1 MKLKLV
7 LKLAARDWKS
17 GELRLLVVSILVAVG
32 TVTAITMF
40 VSRLQVAMEHESAA
54 FLGAD
59 RVISSNE
66 PIPETFRKE
75 ASSLNLQLSETVTFP
90 TVVTSPRESARTQL
104 ASVKAV
110 DSKYPLRGELR
121 ISEVPYGEHR
131 PTNEVPPPGAVW
143 LEPRLFPA
151 LNVEQGD
158 YIGVGHTQLRVD
170 RVLAVD
176 PNRGGSMFDMAP
188 RVIMRAEDLA
198 ATQVIQPGSR
208 LDYRLLVAGDLTT
221 LDTYFQAVKENLS
234 RSVRWRDVR
243 STEARIRRSLD
254 RAERFLLIGGSLA
267 VLLAGVAIALSAH
280 RYALRHFDHVGILKT
295 LGATP
300 NDVLWGYLLLLA
312 VLGIA
317 GIGAGI
323 VVGTI
328 AHFALVSMLQNFFPI
343 ELPPPTFSSLAL
355 GVATGGIC
363 LFAFALPP
371 MLALKKISPLRVIR
385 RDLPV
390 ERVSAVVT
398 YGCAFTGS
406 LALLVWYSGNIFLT
420 FILLIGI
427 VLVSTLF
434 GIAALILLR
443 SSRVVGMHAG
453 SAFALA
459 VAGLQR
465 KYKQN
470 VAQILIFGLAIMMLL
485 ILFLVRTT
493 LIEEWRAQ
501 IPVDTPNHFLMNVTK
516 EQVEGIES
524 ILAEHA
530 DSGGDLVS
538 MISGRVSH
546 VNETPVREYQR
557 NFGYFGDG
565 VRLSSGRQ
573 LTWMEELP
581 ERNSVVRGE
590 PWTPESDESLVSV
603 EVEYADDW
611 GLDLGDELTFDIGG
625 IERKVTISSVHS
637 VEWESLNPNFFF
649 IFSPGALADVPAM
662 FMTSFHIPDENKPIL
677 TELIYKYPTVTLID
691 IDAIITQVQLIIDR
705 VTQAVEWVMYLIIG
719 SGALVLIASIQSSR
733 DQRMKEHAL
742 IRTLGGTRKLVLGS
756 LVTEFAVMGLIAGIV
771 AACGAELTVYLVETH
786 LLDMEHE
793 LRPEYW
799 PIGPIAGA
807 LLIAAVGYFG
817 TRKLVNVPPVRVLR
831 EL

>member
-66 PIPETFRKE
+66 PIPDLFREE
-75 ASSLNLQLSETVTFP
+75 AESLALTLSETVTFP
-90 TVVTSPRESARTQL
+90 TVVTSPVEEARTQL
-104 ASVKAV
+104 ASVKVV
-110 DSKYPLRGELR
+110 DEKYPLRGELR
-121 ISEVPYGEHR
+121 VADVPFGEHR
-131 PTNEVPPPGAVW
+131 ATQSVPAPGSVW

-151 LNVEQGD
+151 LNVTQGD
-158 YIGVGHTQLRVD
+158 YVGIGHAELRVD
-170 RVLAVD
+170 KVLAVD

-188 RVIMRAEDLA
+188 RVIMRAEDIA
-198 ATQVIQPGSR
+198 ATQVVQPGSR
-208 LDYRLLVAGDLTT
+208 LEYRLLLAGDLKT
-221 LDTYFQAVKENLS
+221 LNTYFEAVRENLS
-234 RSVRWRDVR
+234 RSIRWRDVR
-243 STEARIRRSLD
+243 GTEARIRRSLE

-300 NDVLWGYLLLLA
+300 NDVLWGYMLLLA
-312 VLGIA
+312 ILGI
-317 GIGAGI
+317 IGVSAGI
-323 VVGTI
+323 VVGTG
-328 AHFALVSMLQNFFPI
+328 AHFVLVEVLQNYFPI
-343 ELPPPTFSSLAL
+343 ELPPPALSSFTL

-385 RDLPV
+385 RDVPV
-390 ERVSAVVT
+390 EPVSAIVT
-398 YGCAFTGS
+398 YGCAIGGS
-406 LALLVWYSGNIFLT
+406 LALLVWYSGNVFLT

-427 VLVSTLF
+427 VIVSTLF
-434 GIAALILLR
+434 GTVALVLLR
-443 SSRVVGMHAG
+443 GSRVVGMHAG

-470 VAQILIFGLAIMMLL
+470 VAQILIFGLALMMLL

-493 LIEEWRAQ
+493 LIEGWRAQ
-501 IPVDTPNHFLMNVTK
+501 IPEDTPNHFLMNVTK
-516 EQVEGIES
+516 EQVDGIEAM
-524 ILAEHA
+524 LEEYV

-538 MISGRVSH
+538 MTSGRVTH
-546 VNETPVREYQR
+546 VNDMPVREYQR
-557 NFGYFGDG
+557 NVRSWGEGP
-565 VRLSSGRQ
+565 RLSSGRQ

-581 ERNSVVRGE
+581 EHNRVVRGE
-590 PWTPESDESLVSV
+590 WWEPGSEESLVSV
-603 EVEYADDW
+603 EEEYAGSW
-611 GLDLGDELTFDIGG
+611 GLDLEDELTFDVAG
-625 IERKVTISSVHS
+625 IERKVRISAIHA
-637 VEWESLNPNFFF
+637 VEWESLNPNFFYM
-649 IFSPGALADVPAM
+649 FSPGALEDMPAM
-662 FMTSFHIPDENKPIL
+662 YMTSFHIPDEHKPVL
-677 TELIYKYPTVTLID
+677 VDLIYEYPTVTLVD

-719 SGALVLIASIQSSR
+719 AGALVLIASIQSSR
-733 DQRMKEHAL
+733 DQRMQEHAL

-756 LVTEFAVMGLIAGIV
+756 LVTEFAVMGTIAGLV
-771 AACGAELTVYLVETH
+771 AVCGAELTVYLVETH
-786 LLDMEHE
+786 LLEMEHE

-799 PIGPIAGA
+799 AIGPVAGA
-807 LLIAAVGYFG
+807 LLIATVGYLG
-817 TRKLVNVPPVRVLR
+817 TRKLVSAPPVRVLR